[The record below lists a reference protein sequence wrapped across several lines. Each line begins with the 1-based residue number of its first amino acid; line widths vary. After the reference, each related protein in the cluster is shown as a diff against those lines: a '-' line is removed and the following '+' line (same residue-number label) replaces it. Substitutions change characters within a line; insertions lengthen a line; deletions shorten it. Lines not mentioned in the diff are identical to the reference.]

1 MSYGTE
7 MANKNFDELVRFQ
20 QQIQKGL
27 LREQRTDLKIEV
39 ISIINVLTSG
49 RRETVQ
55 KEAVFIESKNRGFN
69 HEEVANL
76 IEELI
81 KDKIIFE
88 PALGYIKKTS

>member
-1 MSYGTE
+1 
-7 MANKNFDELVRFQ
+7 MATQNFDELVRYQ
-20 QQIQKGL
+20 QQIQRGL

-49 RRETVQ
+49 RKETVQ
-55 KEAVFIESKNRGFN
+55 KEAVFIESTNRGFN
-69 HEEVANL
+69 HDEVANL

-88 PALGYIKKTS
+88 PMLGYIKKTS

>member
-1 MSYGTE
+1 
-7 MANKNFDELVRFQ
+7 MATQNFDELMRLQ
-20 QQIQKGL
+20 HQIQRGL

-49 RRETVQ
+49 RKETVQ
-55 KEAVFIESKNRGFN
+55 KEAVFIEANHRGFD
-69 HEEVANL
+69 HDEVGTL

-88 PALGYIKKTS
+88 PMLGYIKKTS

>member
-1 MSYGTE
+1 
-7 MANKNFDELVRFQ
+7 MADKHFEELMRVQ
-20 QQIQKGL
+20 HQIQKGL

-49 RRETVQ
+49 RKETVQ
-55 KEAVFIESKNRGFN
+55 KEAVFIESANRGFN
-69 HEEVANL
+69 HDEVANL

-88 PALGYIKKTS
+88 PMLGYIKKTG

>member
-1 MSYGTE
+1 
-7 MANKNFDELVRFQ
+7 MATQNFDELMRLQ
-20 QQIQKGL
+20 HQIQRGL

-55 KEAVFIESKNRGFN
+55 KEAIFIEAAHRGFD
-69 HEEVANL
+69 HDEVGNL

-88 PALGYIKKTS
+88 PSLGYIKKTG